1 VGSYPIKPVINAG
14 DLSATFTLT
23 PLNDSV
29 VEANETVVFTVLNV
43 TFNGGGGP
51 LDLPAVTTGT
61 GTIIDD
67 DTALVSISGTPTVT
81 EGGALAFTVTMSA
94 PSSTDTAI
102 NYSFGGTAT
111 AGSDFTGTTTS
122 VTIPAGAT
130 SAAITVPTTDDALVE
145 ADETVSVTLG
155 TIIGNPG
162 ISLGLTTVDTG
173 TINDNDTATV
183 TISGTPAVTEGRD
196 LTFTVTQSAV
206 SSTDTTI
213 NYSFGGTATGG
224 SDFTNTATSVTI
236 LAGTTTATVTVPTTD
251 DALVEASETVIVTL
265 VSTNHPEITP
275 SVTNSAT
282 GTINDNDSARSSV
295 RGAGTVREGAKL
307 IFTVTQSAA
316 SSTDTTIN
324 YSLGGTATGG
334 SDYTNTTTSVVVP
347 AGATTATIT
356 VPTTDDALVE
366 LSETVSVTLGST
378 DNPRITS
385 GVAAAATGTI
395 NDNDSA

>member
-282 GTINDNDSARSSV
+282 GTINDNDTATVSIS
-295 RGAGTVREGAKL
+295 GAPTVTEGANL
-307 IFTVTQSAA
+307 IFTV
-316 SSTDTTIN
+316 
-324 YSLGGTATGG
+324 
-334 SDYTNTTTSVVVP
+334 
-347 AGATTATIT
+347 
-356 VPTTDDALVE
+356 
-366 LSETVSVTLGST
+366 
-378 DNPRITS
+378 
-385 GVAAAATGTI
+385 
-395 NDNDSA
+395 